1 MSTVARL
8 VRTAG
13 LLFSVAALALSGCG
27 TSDGPERYDLSGK
40 ATFKGQ
46 PIPFGEITLTP
57 DAAQGNKGPGSTA
70 TIKDGAYR
78 TEPGMGV
85 VGGPY
90 VVRIMAFDGVAVGES
105 LEGSPLLQQPYEEAV
120 VLESKDSVKDF
131 DVPK

>member
-1 MSTVARL
+1 MIFSPSF

-13 LLFSVAALALSGCG
+13 LLLSVTAFALGGCG
-27 TSDGPERYDLSGK
+27 TSDGPERYELSGK
-40 ATFKGQ
+40 ATINRQ
-46 PIPFGEITLTP
+46 PIPAGEITFTP
-57 DAAQGNKGPGSTA
+57 DASKGNKGPGSTA

-105 LEGSPLLQQPYEEAV
+105 LEGSPMLDQPHEVAV
-120 VLESKDSVKDF
+120 VLENKKSVKDF